1 MQNEEPTPPTM
12 AILDSITL
20 PLPTDDED
28 ALRANFPVFVRDPLQ
43 SDVLYIQHSFGVDGL
58 SIKPILE
65 SLRSDGD
72 LAPGQVTRLVQS
84 GVSPINSISG
94 LQVVSNLTLGYAL
107 IALSSANQV
116 AAVELDYRVANRVQ
130 PTQENPNVK
139 LEESSK
145 SLLAQ
150 QPFEYDTVI
159 SSLQIDTAGF
169 KSKSQGISGG
179 APMETLSTVQLRSI
193 AEMITSLQQRTR
205 AIRKASQEVER
216 RLDICVKEY
225 DRQLTLLKDSTKKID
240 GLKDDKTVVRAQV
253 LLDKQADL
261 AERLDKVLGTLRAEH
276 RPDLSEVERK
286 WFAELD
292 GMKRKVEGG
301 LGSTVLRDHIAQ
313 VRLINSRHK

>member
-1 MQNEEPTPPTM
+1 M

-43 SDVLYIQHSFGVDGL
+43 PDVLYIQHSFGVDGL
-58 SIKPILE
+58 STSPILE
-65 SLRSDGD
+65 SLRSDAD
-72 LAPGQVTRLVQS
+72 LASAQVARLVQS

-94 LQVVSNLTLGYAL
+94 LQVVSKLTLGYAL

-116 AAVELDYRVANRVQ
+116 AVVELDYRAASRVQ
-130 PTQENPNVK
+130 PTQESLNNVK

-145 SLLAQ
+145 SLLSQ
-150 QPFEYDTVI
+150 QPLEYDAVI
-159 SSLQIDTAGF
+159 SSLHIDTTGF
-169 KSKSQGISGG
+169 KSKSRGISGG
-179 APMETLSTVQLRSI
+179 APMETLSTVQLRSS

-225 DRQLTLLKDSTKKID
+225 ERQLTLLKDSTKKID

-253 LLDKQADL
+253 LLDKQAEL

-301 LGSTVLRDHIAQ
+301 LGSTGLRDHIAQ

>member
-1 MQNEEPTPPTM
+1 M

-43 SDVLYIQHSFGVDGL
+43 PDVLYIQHSFGVDGL
-58 SIKPILE
+58 STSPILE
-65 SLRSDGD
+65 SLRSDAD
-72 LAPGQVTRLVQS
+72 LASAQVARLVQS

-94 LQVVSNLTLGYAL
+94 LQVVSKLTLGYAL

-116 AAVELDYRVANRVQ
+116 AVVELDYRAASRVQ
-130 PTQENPNVK
+130 PTQESLNNVK

-145 SLLAQ
+145 SLLSQ
-150 QPFEYDTVI
+150 QPLEYDAVI
-159 SSLQIDTAGF
+159 SSLHIDTTGF
-169 KSKSQGISGG
+169 KSKSRGISGG
-179 APMETLSTVQLRSI
+179 APMETLSTVQLRSS

-225 DRQLTLLKDSTKKID
+225 ERQLTLLKDSTKKID

-253 LLDKQADL
+253 LLDKQAEL

-301 LGSTVLRDHIAQ
+301 LGSTGLRDRTAQ